1 MPSRHAGFT
10 LLEILVVLVIIA
22 FTAGIAI
29 LSIGGDNADE
39 RIKIEARRLT
49 ELLRLAS
56 DQAVMH
62 GKEVGVEVSGDG
74 YRFLV
79 LQNRRWV
86 PVSDE
91 PSFRER
97 TLDEPMELNVTLD
110 ADTKELFGKTLT
122 RKRDEDR
129 DGVESGKGKSGESDK
144 DDTEADADKPD
155 GPDNPKPQIFIL
167 SSGEVSPFAIGL
179 GIEEAEQPR
188 YWRIRSLED
197 GQIRLDGPF
206 EGSLRH
212 ELKLDEP
219 EQGDDGEEPM
229 TDSEMLNEGEDP
241 DAAR

>member
-1 MPSRHAGFT
+1 MNLRARHSGFT

-22 FTAGIAI
+22 FMAGIAI
-29 LSIGGDNADE
+29 LSIGGDNLDE
-39 RIKIEARRLT
+39 RVKIEARRLA

-62 GKEVGVEVSGDG
+62 GKEVGVEVTGDG

-97 TLDEPMELNVTLD
+97 SVEEPMELNITLD
-110 ADTKELFGKTLT
+110 TDARELFGKTLT
-122 RKRDEDR
+122 RKRDED
-129 DGVESGKGKSGESDK
+129 GEAGSQGKSGAGA
-144 DDTEADADKPD
+144 TEDPADKPE

-167 SSGEVSPFAIGL
+167 SSGEVSPFAIGV
-179 GIEEAEQPR
+179 GVEETEHPR

-206 EGSLRH
+206 DGSLRH
-212 ELKLDEP
+212 ELKLDAEDTD
-219 EQGDDGEEPM
+219 ESEAL
-229 TDSEMLNEGEDP
+229 TDSELLDQEEDP